1 MKRNSIFC
9 SFCILVALCWGMAS
23 CDGFLKEKSRDAL
36 PKRKVIVISLNSI
49 SMQWHPSTIT

>member
-36 PKRKVIVISLNSI
+36 PEEEGYSNISEHR
-49 SMQWHPSTIT
+49 WKC